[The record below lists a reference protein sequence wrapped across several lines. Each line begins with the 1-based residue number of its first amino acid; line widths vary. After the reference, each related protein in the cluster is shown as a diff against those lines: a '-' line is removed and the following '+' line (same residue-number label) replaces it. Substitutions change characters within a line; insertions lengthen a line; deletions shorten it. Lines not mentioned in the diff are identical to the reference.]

1 MSDNT
6 QGDLYKELDEQKGEV
21 LALRSRLNELDEQKE
36 GWFEKREALSREI
49 NSLIRQVREL
59 KKRRDAFTAEV
70 KELKKRRTELNSSIK
85 EKAGDIKKVRA
96 ERDELIKK
104 LGLKK
109 TPSQLRQDVKR
120 LEEQVEIEVDFNKEQ
135 RIMKIIKQKKRQVS
149 EAEKVSDV
157 WERAGR
163 LSAEV
168 RKLRDEAEGVHQTIQ
183 RKAAESQRLHEQ
195 LIAKSKEIDELKKK
209 EEDAYTKF
217 SELKNEF
224 MNVNDQLK
232 SKLVKV
238 KDVKLRIDSA
248 ASKKKAE
255 KQAAEKKLIDEKER
269 TVEEKIRRGTKL
281 TTDDILIYQRREGG
295 LPAKGAKA
303 KESA

>member
-281 TTDDILIYQRREGG
+281 TTDDILIYQRREGD
-295 LPAKGAKA
+295 KGYEKDG
-303 KESA
+303 KP

>member
-281 TTDDILIYQRREGG
+281 TTDDILIFQRREGG

>member
-281 TTDDILIYQRREGG
+281 TTDDILIFQRREGD
-295 LPAKGAKA
+295 KGYEKDG
-303 KESA
+303 KP